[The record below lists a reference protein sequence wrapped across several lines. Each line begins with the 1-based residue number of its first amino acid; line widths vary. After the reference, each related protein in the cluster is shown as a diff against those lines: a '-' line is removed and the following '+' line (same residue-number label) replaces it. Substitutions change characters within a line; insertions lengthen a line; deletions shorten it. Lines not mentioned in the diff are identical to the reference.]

1 MQPTLV
7 KAEGS
12 ARKKKRYTDKYF
24 ALPAI
29 IWVAVTTQLPFLAT
43 IVFSLVRWNLV
54 RPDQGIRFAG
64 LENYAYYF
72 WGYGSGEFWAIV
84 GQTGLLTLIALGGCT
99 IFGFL
104 VALVLDHRLP
114 GINAVRTLVL
124 GPFFVMSTTSGVIW
138 KVTILNMTFGWYAL
152 ICNTLGLPTVDFLS
166 HHPVG
171 LVAFLFIWQWMPFF
185 VLIILGGLQS
195 LSEEVLESAN
205 IDGANWFV
213 TTFRIKLPMI
223 MNYMQTA
230 IMLGLI
236 FLIKEFGLILVTTKG
251 GPGKSS
257 YTLAYYIYDIVFTSK
272 RVGRAATISV
282 LTVLI
287 VSLAVNLLSRAIR
300 RRNEMLN

>member
-1 MQPTLV
+1 MGRAVVNADKT
-7 KAEGS
+7 A
-12 ARKKKRYTDKYF
+12 KKKKKYTDKYF

-43 IVFSLVRWNLV
+43 LIFSLVRWNLV
-54 RPDQGIRFAG
+54 RPDQGVRFAWF
-64 LENYAYYF
+64 ENYAYYF
-72 WGYGSGEFWAIV
+72 WGYGSTEFWAIV
-84 GQTGLLTLIALGGCT
+84 LQTLTLTLIALAGCT
-99 IFGFL
+99 ILGFL
-104 VALVLDHRLP
+104 VALVLDHKLP
-114 GINAVRTLVL
+114 GINVVRTLVL

-152 ICNTLGLPTVDFLS
+152 VCNTLGLPMVDFLS
-166 HHPVG
+166 HQPIG
-171 LVAFLFIWQWMPFF
+171 LIAFLFIWQWMPFF

-223 MNYMQTA
+223 INYMQTA
-230 IMLGLI
+230 VMLGLI

-287 VSLAVNLLSRAIR
+287 VSLAVNMLSRAIR
-300 RRNEMLN
+300 KRNEMLG